1 LQAAPTSR
9 GFDNAV
15 QQVPSAPAPATHR
28 GLDGPSQAK
37 KHSSMV
43 WSPGGGGGGG
53 TDQPLY
59 HSHADVGDISAH
71 QYGHAPRSRPSP
83 AGYQQISTDAD
94 YGGGG
99 GHGRQ
104 DHGPPWRSRDAGG
117 GGGGAWNQSQPRRG
131 PPAVPASPERRQPPQ
146 QQQQQ
151 QRGRTQALRD
161 YGSQGHPAKT
171 SVSSALGTHFR
182 K

>member
-1 LQAAPTSR
+1 
-9 GFDNAV
+9 
-15 QQVPSAPAPATHR
+15 
-28 GLDGPSQAK
+28 
-37 KHSSMV
+37 MV

-117 GGGGAWNQSQPRRG
+117 GGGAWNQSQPRRG
-131 PPAVPASPERRQPPQ
+131 PPAVPASPERRQPP

>member
-1 LQAAPTSR
+1 
-9 GFDNAV
+9 
-15 QQVPSAPAPATHR
+15 
-28 GLDGPSQAK
+28 
-37 KHSSMV
+37 MV

-151 QRGRTQALRD
+151 RGRTQALRD

-171 SVSSALGTHFR
+171 SVSSALSTHFR

>member
-1 LQAAPTSR
+1 
-9 GFDNAV
+9 
-15 QQVPSAPAPATHR
+15 
-28 GLDGPSQAK
+28 
-37 KHSSMV
+37 MV

-117 GGGGAWNQSQPRRG
+117 GGGAWNQSQPRRG